1 MDAIVVAQ
9 NIAWMLAEMI
19 RLSHKGSATPDDAAN
34 AVEGLMEKRYPDI
47 EDIDGRLYVNR
58 DELSATDIAL
68 LLLERK
74 YPIGSTV
81 MI

>member
-1 MDAIVVAQ
+1 
-9 NIAWMLAEMI
+9 
-19 RLSHKGSATPDDAAN
+19 
-34 AVEGLMEKRYPDI
+34 MEKRYPDI